1 MFRRCLLVASALLL
15 GGCAL
20 PLPVQIASWALDG
33 LSVLTTEKTITDH
46 GVSLVAQKDCALWRG
61 LVEGAVCRD
70 SDAVTTIA
78 LADIAPSPATD
89 APPGVVRGAG
99 ALALAD
105 DGARLA
111 AFETAAGAPVEAVTA
126 PTVSEDASPAA
137 PANWQ
142 ATVERLMDALP
153 VAFPMADLVTDPA
166 IDDDVLAVSPSW
178 DDPAVVEDI
187 ALAEAPAV
195 PAAEPIASLDD
206 ARETAVVASATPAP
220 IAAAP
225 APDHVYYVVGSFVQR
240 ANALAFADRHADL
253 RPTVLSARLDGQP
266 MHRVAV
272 GPFAPAEQRPMRA
285 RLAGHGLVPVS
296 VVGGNTRNPGFPS

>member
-33 LSVLTTEKTITDH
+33 LSMLTTEKTITDH

-78 LADIAPSPATD
+78 LVDIAPSPAAD
-89 APPGVVRGAG
+89 PPPDVVRRAG
-99 ALALAD
+99 AMALVD
-105 DGARLA
+105 DRAAHLA
-111 AFETAAGAPVEAVTA
+111 AFETAAGAPVEAVPA
-126 PTVSEDASPAA
+126 PAASENASPAP

-153 VAFPMADLVTDPA
+153 VAFPMNDLA
-166 IDDDVLAVSPSW
+166 IDDDALAVAPSW
-178 DDPAVVEDI
+178 DDPVVLEDM
-187 ALAEAPAV
+187 ALADTPAV
-195 PAAEPIASLDD
+195 PAAEA
-206 ARETAVVASATPAP
+206 

-225 APDHVYYVVGSFVQR
+225 APDQVYYVVGSFVER
-240 ANALAFADRHADL
+240 ANALAFAARYADL

-272 GPFAPAEQRPMRA
+272 GPFAPAERTPMRA
-285 RLAGHGLVPVS
+285 RLAGRGLADAWAIRIDPQTWS
-296 VVGGNTRNPGFPS
+296 VVVATGPPESERVQLARASPGS